1 MKEERDF
8 AILITCLTVFVSLVL
23 SILIVICFHFGIINA
38 GVELANMYFIIRKIL
53 GVFLII
59 LGVLF
64 TISLIIIIIICI
76 SVILNFIHI
85 KKKNKEYNEENK

>member
-8 AILITCLTVFVSLVL
+8 AIFITCLTAFVSLVFG
-23 SILIVICFHFGIINA
+23 ILIVICFHFGIINA
-38 GVELANMYFIIRKIL
+38 GVDLANMYFNIRKIL
-53 GVFLII
+53 GIFLII

-64 TISLIIIIIICI
+64 VISLIIIMIMWI

-85 KKKNKEYNEENK
+85 KKKNKEYNEENR

>member
-1 MKEERDF
+1 MKEERGY

-85 KKKNKEYNEENK
+85 KKNNKYNEENK